1 MDDMRELTKRNITS
15 TEEVH
20 TTIFDFYT
28 LATSNLV
35 ISLAEDIGDCQS
47 KNNWQLVMTYFHMIQ
62 VKKYLFKF
70 KMSSVVYIEKKNL

>member
-1 MDDMRELTKRNITS
+1 MDDMRELTQKNITS
-15 TEEVH
+15 SDEVDMMVL
-20 TTIFDFYT
+20 DFYT

-62 VKKYLFKF
+62 V
-70 KMSSVVYIEKKNL
+70 